1 MVRNLPCNAGDT
13 GLIPGRGTK
22 IPHASE
28 QESPHTAASEPVRPW
43 HTIAHDAT
51 KTQRSLNKYFLKKI
65 AQELE
70 TLFLK
75 VTHFFHPLKVMFSF

>member
-1 MVRNLPCNAGDT
+1 MVRNLTCNAGDT
-13 GLIPGRGTK
+13 GLIPGLGTK

-28 QESPHTAASEPVRPW
+28 QVSPHTATSEPVRPQ

-70 TLFLK
+70 TLF
-75 VTHFFHPLKVMFSF
+75 